1 VPEKTM
7 DVLLVEDTRD
17 DIDLISAILK
27 QQHPNIHLEVVQDGT
42 TALDYLFATGAYTY
56 RQTANTPALILLDL
70 ELPKVKGLEILRI
83 LKAYSRT
90 KAIPVVMLSSSEQ
103 DKNVVDS
110 YELGA
115 NSFVRKPANYE
126 DFRRAIQAI
135 GMYWLSLNQPNELQN
150 PNQETGT
157 SESVDASGSAQH

>member
-1 VPEKTM
+1 M
-7 DVLLVEDTRD
+7 DLLLVEDTRD

-70 ELPKVKGLEILRI
+70 ELPKVKVLEILRI

-90 KAIPVVMLSSSEQ
+90 KAIPVVMFSSYEH
-103 DKNVVDS
+103 DKNVVNS

-115 NSFVRKPANYE
+115 NSFVRKLANYE
-126 DFRRAIQAI
+126 YFRREIQA
-135 GMYWLSLNQPNELQN
+135 
-150 PNQETGT
+150 
-157 SESVDASGSAQH
+157 